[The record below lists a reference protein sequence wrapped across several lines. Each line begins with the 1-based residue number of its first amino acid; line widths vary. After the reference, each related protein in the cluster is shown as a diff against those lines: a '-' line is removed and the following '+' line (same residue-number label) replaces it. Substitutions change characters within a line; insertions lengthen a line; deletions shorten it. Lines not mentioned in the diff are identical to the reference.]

1 VTPDFASLRRCGKRI
16 ILALPESR
24 AFDSRF
30 ADRVRQPKQFANGD
44 LVIHLLP
51 RHAAL
56 LGIAFAFGLSSPLAS
71 AFAAETPAQEQLSP
85 DNAAGSYLAARH
97 ASADRD
103 EGAAATYYLDVL
115 RLDPHN
121 SDLLSRAFL
130 SELSDG
136 DIDGAGK
143 LADRLLAI
151 DHTDRISRL
160 VVGIRELKKK
170 HYAAA
175 RDDFTQSVRGP
186 VTDLTATLLSAWALA
201 GQDDTH
207 AAVDALDKLSG
218 PDWYGIFKDL
228 HAGLIFDAAHD
239 TKAAGKRFASAYKA
253 DPTALRTVQA
263 YGRYLSRTGS
273 KDDAL
278 KVYQDFA
285 KELPN
290 HPVVNAEM
298 KQISDGQKL
307 PPLVDTPQAGAAEA
321 LYGLGASIGRRGG
334 EDLALIYLQLALY
347 LEPSH
352 AMALLSLGD
361 LYEDLKKPDLA
372 IKAYERVPASSPLAR
387 NAQIQM
393 AVDLDSLDH
402 TDASKKL
409 LEKVIAANPKDTE
422 AIIELGN
429 VQRGHKEFADC
440 AKTYGKA
447 IDAVPNPQKSDWVMF
462 YFRGICY
469 ERSDQ
474 WPLAEADMQKAL
486 ALYPDQPLVLNYL
499 GYSWVDKGVHLDQGM
514 DMIRKAVEQ
523 RPDDGYIVDSLG
535 WAYFRTGN
543 YDEAVKNL
551 ERAVELKPEDP
562 TINGHLGDAY
572 WRVGRRLEA
581 HFQWSQA
588 VDLKPD
594 PEDLPKLQAKLD
606 HGLPPDNASSA
617 ADNTKP
623 NPAADSSKSDS
634 AADAEK
640 AKKTGN
646 GG

>member
-1 VTPDFASLRRCGKRI
+1 MTHSLLRR
-16 ILALPESR
+16 
-24 AFDSRF
+24 
-30 ADRVRQPKQFANGD
+30 
-44 LVIHLLP
+44 
-51 RHAAL
+51 AAL
-56 LGIAFAFGLSSPLAS
+56 VGVALAFGLSA
-71 AFAAETPAQEQLSP
+71 AVAAETPAQDQLSP
-85 DNAAGSYLAARH
+85 ENAAGSYLAARH
-97 ASADRD
+97 ATAERD
-103 EGAAATYYLDVL
+103 EGAAAGYYLDVL
-115 RLDPHN
+115 KLDPHN

-136 DIDGAGK
+136 DIDGSAK
-143 LADRLLAI
+143 LADKLLAI
-151 DHTDRISRL
+151 DHTDRIARL

-175 RDDFTQSVRGP
+175 RDDFSQSVRGP

-201 GQDDTH
+201 GQGDTH
-207 AAVDALDKLSG
+207 EAIDTLDKLSG

-228 HAGLIFDAAHD
+228 HAGFVLDAAHD

-253 DPTALRTVQA
+253 DPTALRTVEA
-263 YGRYLSRTGS
+263 YGRLLSRTAS
-273 KDDAL
+273 KADAL

-285 KELPN
+285 QELPN
-290 HPVVNAEM
+290 HPIINAEM
-298 KQISDGQKL
+298 KKISDGEKL
-307 PPLVDTPQAGAAEA
+307 PPLIDTPQAGAAEA

-372 IKAYERVPASSPLAR
+372 IKAYDRVPASSPLAR

-393 AVDLDSLDH
+393 AVDLDSLDR
-402 TDASKKL
+402 TDESKKL

-440 AKTYGKA
+440 AKTYSNA
-447 IDAVPNPQKSDWVMF
+447 IDAVPDPQKSNWVVF

-474 WPLAEADMQKAL
+474 WPLAEADMKKAL

-562 TINGHLGDAY
+562 TINDHLGDAY
-572 WRVGRRLEA
+572 WRVGRQLEA

-594 PEDLPKLQAKLD
+594 SDELPKLQAKLE
-606 HGLPPDNASSA
+606 HGLPADTSSA
-617 ADNTKP
+617 ADNSKP
-623 NPAADSSKSDS
+623 TSAADSDKANS
-634 AADAEK
+634 AADVDK
-640 AKKTGN
+640 VKKTGN

>member
-1 VTPDFASLRRCGKRI
+1 MTHS
-16 ILALPESR
+16 
-24 AFDSRF
+24 
-30 ADRVRQPKQFANGD
+30 
-44 LVIHLLP
+44 LP
-51 RHAAL
+51 RHAAIV
-56 LGIAFAFGLSSPLAS
+56 GIALAFSLSSAL
-71 AFAAETPAQEQLSP
+71 AAETPAQQQLSP

-97 ASADRD
+97 ASTERD
-103 EGAAATYYLDVL
+103 EGAAAAYYLDVL
-115 RLDPHN
+115 KLDPRN
-121 SDLLSRAFL
+121 SDLLSLAFL
-130 SELSDG
+130 SELTDG
-136 DIDGAGK
+136 DIDTASK

-151 DHTDRISRL
+151 DHSDRISRL
-160 VVGIRELKKK
+160 VVGIRELKGK
-170 HYAAA
+170 HYSLA
-175 RDDFTQSVRGP
+175 REDFSQSVRGP

-201 GQDDTH
+201 GAGDSH
-207 AAVDALDKLSG
+207 AAIDTMDKLSG

-228 HAGLIFDAAHD
+228 HAGLILDLAHD
-239 TKAAGKRFASAYKA
+239 TKAAGKRYASAYKA
-253 DPTALRTVQA
+253 DPTALRTVEA
-263 YGRYLSRTGS
+263 YGRYLSRTAN

-278 KVYQDFA
+278 KVYQDFV

-290 HPVVNAEM
+290 HPVIDEEM
-298 KQISDGQKL
+298 KRISDGEKL
-307 PPLVDTPQAGAAEA
+307 PPLVDTPQAGAAES
-321 LYGLGASIGRRGG
+321 LNGLGASIGRRGG
-334 EDLALIYLQLALY
+334 EDLAIIYLQLALY
-347 LEPSH
+347 LEPTH

-372 IKAYERVPASSPLAR
+372 IKAYERVPASSPLSR

-393 AVDLDSLDH
+393 AVDLDALDR
-402 TDASKKL
+402 TDEAKKL
-409 LEKVIAANPKDTE
+409 LDHVIAEHPKDTE

-429 VQRGHKEFADC
+429 VQRGRKDFADC
-440 AKTYGKA
+440 ADTYTKA
-447 IDAVPNPQKSDWVMF
+447 INAVPNPEKSNWVMY

-469 ERSDQ
+469 ERSHQ

-486 ALYPDQPLVLNYL
+486 QLYPDQPLVLNYL
-499 GYSWVDKGVHLDQGM
+499 GYSWVDQGVHLDQGM

-562 TINGHLGDAY
+562 TINDHLGDAY
-572 WRVGRRLEA
+572 WRVGRTLEA

-588 VDLKPD
+588 KDLKPE
-594 PEDLPKLQAKLD
+594 PEDLPKIEAKIEN
-606 HGLPPDNASSA
+606 GLPPDTSSA
-617 ADNTKP
+617 ADATKP
-623 NPAADSSKSDS
+623 NSPADADKANS